1 MTGGWGEPDA
11 AVGSGGAGAL
21 RWIDAAAEP
30 RPLVPPAAVGGPS
43 DAVRPG
49 TLDGAPRRDTT
60 WTLPAVVTSAI
71 SAGTVLG
78 RPAFRDA
85 AQIFLRGGLIVEAS
99 SSHADFFQKD
109 MTALWAEQRAAL
121 AVYRPAGFVKVTLT
135 T

>member
-1 MTGGWGEPDA
+1 
-11 AVGSGGAGAL
+11 
-21 RWIDAAAEP
+21 
-30 RPLVPPAAVGGPS
+30 
-43 DAVRPG
+43 
-49 TLDGAPRRDTT
+49 
-60 WTLPAVVTSAI
+60 VTSAI

-121 AVYRPAGFVKVTLT
+121 AVYRPAGFVKSHPHHVTPL
-135 T
+135 